1 MKITLS
7 RLLLL
12 PVSFTIF
19 LLLFR
24 VCYSGSLMYLFL
36 IWNLFLA
43 AIPLMLSSFL
53 IQSRKKKLHWII
65 FIVWILFFPNALYII
80 TDLVHLKERNNI
92 PLWFDVI
99 LIFSAAIN
107 GLLMAFISLYRVD
120 LFLQLRLN
128 NRKTNLILYS
138 CLFISSFGMYI
149 GRFLRW
155 NSWDIF
161 FNPFKFTFE
170 IMQPFINPLHHPRTW
185 GMTIIFFLFFGIFY
199 FIIKKLPGLIIKPG
213 SFLLKEI

>member
-1 MKITLS
+1 MKNTIS

-12 PVSFTIF
+12 PVGFTIL

-24 VCYSGSLMYLFL
+24 ILYSGSLMYLFL
-36 IWNLFLA
+36 VWNLFLA
-43 AIPLMLSSFL
+43 AIPFMLSSFL
-53 IQSRKKKLHWII
+53 IQSRKKKLHWMI
-65 FIVWILFFPNALYII
+65 FIAWILFFPNALYII
-80 TDLVHLKERNNI
+80 TDLVHLRERNNI

-107 GLLMAFISLYRVD
+107 GLIMAFISLYQVE
-120 LFLQLRLN
+120 LFLQLRFN
-128 NRKTNLILYS
+128 NKKTNLILYS
-138 CLFISSFGMYI
+138 CLFISSFGIYI

-161 FNPFKFTFE
+161 FNPFQFLFE
-170 IMQPFINPLHHPRTW
+170 IIQPFINPLQHPSTW
-185 GMTIIFFLFFGIFY
+185 GVTIIFFLFFGIFY

-213 SFLLKEI
+213 N